1 MQNDVSMMQYLQYY
15 VSLLTRHVIEIDRWG
30 SKCTLQLLH
39 SGIKIRQKV
48 SFIRTDVV
56 GCANSEG
63 LLTKNISD
71 RLESL
76 FFPQGRVSQYSS
88 SKCVPLLQSSRGR
101 EKQELKKTY
110 FPLEQQQKTFAKSRL
125 GYLRK
130 RKNQFYMFSFLREF
144 EIRSHGRERNQ
155 SLLTAFLKAFVKSKA
170 RKKCCLCC

>member
-1 MQNDVSMMQYLQYY
+1 MTKANVCSMQNDVSMMQYLQYY

-76 FFPQGRVSQYSS
+76 FFPQGRVFL
-88 SKCVPLLQSSRGR
+88 SKAAANV
-101 EKQELKKTY
+101 
-110 FPLEQQQKTFAKSRL
+110 
-125 GYLRK
+125 YLFC
-130 RKNQFYMFSFLREF
+130 NQAE
-144 EIRSHGRERNQ
+144 GERN
-155 SLLTAFLKAFVKSKA
+155 KN
-170 RKKCCLCC
+170 

>member
-1 MQNDVSMMQYLQYY
+1 MGTNNCGGRLTAHHNGGPAFINHWLVKVCNFSEESLAVTKANVCSMQNDVSMMQYLQYY

-39 SGIKIRQKV
+39 SGIKIRRKV

-76 FFPQGRVSQYSS
+76 FFPQGRVFLSIAAANVYLFCNQAE
-88 SKCVPLLQSSRGR
+88 GR
-101 EKQELKKTY
+101 ETRTEENL
-110 FPLEQQQKTFAKSRL
+110 
-125 GYLRK
+125 
-130 RKNQFYMFSFLREF
+130 FSFRAVAKNF
-144 EIRSHGRERNQ
+144 
-155 SLLTAFLKAFVKSKA
+155 
-170 RKKCCLCC
+170 C